1 MPGSR
6 RLTDTQIRGLKL
18 PERGQIEYPDD
29 VLVGLRL
36 RLSSGGARTWVLR
49 RRILGKM
56 RNLTI
61 GHYPELGLAAA
72 RQKARAALVDAE
84 AGVDPVRRLPR
95 PRAKDGVPDATF
107 AAWWEQYLN
116 RHVRGRLRSAA
127 HVESIGRSHILP
139 AFGNR
144 PVTSITRAEISRLME
159 KIAYSTPN
167 QPKLRLARYIRQT
180 LSAFYNWALPML
192 DEMPANPATHA
203 LRIPVGPPRERVL
216 SDREILAFWKA
227 TGEMGYPF
235 GPAFRLLLLTATR
248 RSEVLAA
255 RWSELQRDVWTI
267 PTHRVKNKSPHIL
280 PLPKAVLKILDCLP
294 RSQDS
299 DLWFPSAMQFGRRAD
314 GGLEERPSSGVTK
327 AVDRMQ
333 KLMADEIGAFPRFTL
348 HDLRRTAAT
357 RMQGLGL
364 PLPVVEAVLNHVA
377 GSRGGIIGVYQRHA
391 YFEEKRQALQMWA
404 AELDR
409 LAIGKRAGAGASHP
423 AEDRDDESANQLVL
437 DFA

>member
-1 MPGSR
+1 
-6 RLTDTQIRGLKL
+6 
-18 PERGQIEYPDD
+18 
-29 VLVGLRL
+29 
-36 RLSSGGARTWVLR
+36 VLR

-61 GHYPELGLAAA
+61 GHYPALGLAAA
-72 RQKARAALVDAE
+72 RQKARAALEDAE

-95 PRAKDGVPDATF
+95 PRARDGVPDAAF
-107 AAWWEQYLN
+107 AFWWEQYLD
-116 RHVRGRLRSAA
+116 RHVRGRLRSTKNI
-127 HVESIGRSHILP
+127 EGLGKRHILP
-139 AFGNR
+139 TFGSR
-144 PVTSITRAEISRLME
+144 PVTSITRADISRLME
-159 KIAYSTPN
+159 KVAYSKPDR
-167 QPKLRLARYIRQT
+167 PRLREARYIRQT

-216 SDREILAFWKA
+216 SDKEIRAFWKA
-227 TGEMGYPF
+227 TGHMGTPF

-248 RSEVLAA
+248 RSEVLEA

-280 PLPKAVLKILDCLP
+280 PLPKAVLKILDSLP
-294 RSQDS
+294 REPGS
-299 DLWFPSAMQFGRRAD
+299 DLWFPSATQFGRRAD
-314 GGLEERPSSGVTK
+314 GSLEERGSSGVTK
-327 AVDRMQ
+327 AVNRMQ
-333 KLMADEIGAFPRFTL
+333 KLMTDDIGPFPRFTL

-364 PLPVVEAVLNHVA
+364 PLPVAEAVLNHVA

-391 YFEEKRQALQMWA
+391 YFEEKRQGLQLWA

-409 LAIGKRAGAGASHP
+409 LVGRRRAGAGALQQ
-423 AEDRDDESANQLVL
+423 ADDESDDSANQLVL